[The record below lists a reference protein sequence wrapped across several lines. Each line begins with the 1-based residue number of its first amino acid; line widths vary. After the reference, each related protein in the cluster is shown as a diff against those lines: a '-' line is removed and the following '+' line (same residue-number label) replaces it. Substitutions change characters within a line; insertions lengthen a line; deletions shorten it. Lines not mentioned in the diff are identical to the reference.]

1 MAPFAHV
8 FRQEC
13 IRAKK
18 SGLRSLWLQLEICER
33 IGLDLDKAFVA
44 DVLRVHHSNSKYTC
58 RQIGIEAVVTGCA
71 AANGP
76 TLKGHRRFGYGRS
89 GNSIRDPA
97 AQAWLHDDRSI

>member
-44 DVLRVHHSNSKYTC
+44 DVLRVHHSNSKSPAPFTTATT
-58 RQIGIEAVVTGCA
+58 RIMWSLVSRRLRVVNEG
-71 AANGP
+71 
-76 TLKGHRRFGYGRS
+76 
-89 GNSIRDPA
+89 
-97 AQAWLHDDRSI
+97 